1 MEVIFQVNV
10 LNSQQILIEIIML
23 AKKMMGLIKK
33 NNFLNLL
40 CGEIIGQIFASIATY
55 FTILKL

>member
-40 CGEIIGQIFASIATY
+40 CGEIIGQIFAFIATY